1 MCGKESSFVC
11 FEDGDLTR
19 MPTMCQDAE
28 MKEDSVLDLT
38 HGHVE
43 IRIRPKFRLQQGI
56 HYDEICASI
65 SGSFTLHNCRPI
77 DIPEGLPFSAE
88 VDRITVHLPALPE
101 FANPRLT
108 AEQIRSLP
116 CSYYK
121 LTTESPV
128 PFEIDTGDEEGAI
141 SSHQVELPNYE
152 YEDIWENLIYSDNV
166 KSEMIA
172 YIEALMRLSA
182 AGVNTNIINMNRLV
196 LLHGPPGTGKTS
208 FCKGIAQRLSIR
220 LNNTFKRSV
229 MVEINSH
236 SLFSRWFSES
246 GKLVQK
252 MFEQIEALTEDKYRM
267 VFVLIDEVESLS
279 MSRKTAMNRNE
290 PSDAVRVVNALLTQ
304 IDRVRKR
311 PNVLIF
317 TTSNLTEV
325 MDDAFVDRADIVR
338 YLGRPSVQAV
348 SGILTSC
355 ISELERVGML
365 INELSAEQHRELL
378 IDLST
383 LITEKNLSA
392 RTVRQI
398 PVQAMAQTLKSN
410 NIVTR
415 HQFFESCRRIVAS
428 AKSGSS
434 DSE

>member
-1 MCGKESSFVC
+1 MCFDADMNGES
-11 FEDGDLTR
+11 
-19 MPTMCQDAE
+19 QAN
-28 MKEDSVLDLT
+28 VLDLT
-38 HGHVE
+38 NGHVE
-43 IRIRPKFRLQQGI
+43 IRIRPKIRMQHGI

-65 SGSFTLHNCRPI
+65 SGSFSIHNCRPI
-77 DIPEGLPFSAE
+77 AVPDGLPFSTD
-88 VDRITVHLPALPE
+88 VDRITVHLPAVPE
-101 FANPRLT
+101 YATPRLT
-108 AEQIRSLP
+108 TEQIKSLP

-128 PFEIDTGDEEGAI
+128 PFEIDTGDEEGAV
-141 SSHQVELPNYE
+141 SSHQVELPNRE
-152 YEDIWENLIYSDNV
+152 YEDIWENLVYSDNI

-220 LNNTFKRSV
+220 LNKTFKRSV

-252 MFEQIEALTEDKYRM
+252 MFEQIESLTEDTHRM

-304 IDRVRKR
+304 IDRIRKR

-348 SGILTSC
+348 SAILTSC
-355 ISELERVGML
+355 IDELERVGML
-365 INELSAEQHRELL
+365 INELTAVDNTEHLNG
-378 IDLST
+378 LST
-383 LITEKNLSA
+383 LITKKNLSA

-398 PVQAMAQTLKSN
+398 PVQAMAQTLKSCS
-410 NIVTR
+410 IVTR
-415 HQFFESCRRIVAS
+415 HQFFDSCRRIVTE
-428 AKSGSS
+428 AKSGSADYDS
-434 DSE
+434 DIAMA